1 MADRPG
7 LVGELVS
14 MPVAA
19 ALAYIRITGRNEKLS
34 DAQME
39 TMAAEL
45 ARLITVYAVDDTQKS
60 VRALG
65 PDDTQGGR
73 FRQAGKRVEF
83 TDGRDAITGLAVTRT
98 SLDKAIEAL
107 KRK

>member
-1 MADRPG
+1 MAQSPG

-39 TMAAEL
+39 AMAGEL
-45 ARLITVYAVDDTQKS
+45 ARLITVYS
-60 VRALG
+60 VSDSRDSVQALG

-73 FRQAGKRVEF
+73 FRQAGKVVEF
-83 TDGRDAITGLAVTRT
+83 DDGRKIGGLAVTRT
-98 SLDKAIEAL
+98 SLDAAIEAL

>member
-1 MADRPG
+1 MPEPQG
-7 LVGELVS
+7 LLGELVS

-39 TMAAEL
+39 AMAAEL
-45 ARLITVYAVDDTQKS
+45 ARLITVYS
-60 VRALG
+60 VSDKRDSARALG

-73 FRQAGKRVEF
+73 FRQAGKTIELAN
-83 TDGRDAITGLAVTRT
+83 GRKITGLAVTRT

>member
-1 MADRPG
+1 MAESPG

-19 ALAYIRITGRNEKLS
+19 ALAYIRITGRNERLS
-34 DAQME
+34 EAQME

-45 ARLITVYAVDDTQKS
+45 ARLITVYSVDDTQKS

-73 FRQAGKRVEF
+73 FRHSGKTVEF

-98 SLDKAIEAL
+98 SLDRAIEAL

>member
-1 MADRPG
+1 MAQSDG

-19 ALAYIRITGRNEKLS
+19 ALAYIRVTGSNEKLS

-39 TMAAEL
+39 AMAAEL
-45 ARLITVYAVDDTQKS
+45 ARLITVYSVSESRDS

-73 FRQAGKRVEF
+73 FRQAGKVVEF
-83 TDGRDAITGLAVTRT
+83 SDGRKITGLAVTRT
-98 SLDKAIEAL
+98 SLDAAIEAL